1 MATDPTTNPITGP
14 ITGPQVE
21 TNPASSATPPRPH
34 SAEARERR
42 ARSQARA
49 QRRSGH
55 SDAERAWLLV
65 GILCIALVIVA
76 SSGIERLTH
85 QGEALPGVA
94 MAGLDVSGRSQAEL
108 LDTARLLIA
117 QRSATEFTAVAGKNA
132 LSASPSALGAT
143 YDAEAAASASHSAGR
158 SNPLRAI
165 LSTFQRR
172 AHTQSIALPVS
183 IDEAMLA
190 GVLDGWQRS
199 IGDGLVDGSLT
210 FKGTEVIKVT
220 PRSGTSIVRPEAD
233 EVLRQAIITGDS
245 RAVRLPVGMT
255 EPVINEA
262 ATRAAERKARALLA
276 SPVSLTIRDA
286 TLKLDPLS
294 IASALSVRPKGR
306 ALELVVDPQTLRTS
320 IASSLAPFETPPQ
333 EATFAVD
340 GTKVRV
346 IPSVTGTLVDLAPVA
361 KAIARGSHSVNAPI
375 SEIAPAR
382 DTAWAERLNIKGLV
396 STYTTN
402 HPCCMARVTN
412 IHTSATALTG
422 VIVEPGATFSL
433 NNRLGQRTLEK
444 GYVIAPAI
452 AADLSY
458 EDAVGGGVSQLS
470 TTLFNAVFFG
480 GYQDVTHTVHSLYL
494 SRYPLG
500 REATLNYPSIDNR
513 FKNDTK
519 NGVLILA
526 SFTSTSVTVSLYGDN
541 EGRTV
546 RAEGPNIIETIPMEV
561 EYTEDPSL
569 PIGTEKELFP
579 GYIGYLVENF
589 RIIKYADGTEKRQR
603 FRERYQMR
611 KQKVARNLDPAATT
625 TTTITTVVP
634 LL

>member
-1 MATDPTTNPITGP
+1 MTNEPTPNITP
-14 ITGPQVE
+14 DPQVA
-21 TNPASSATPPRPH
+21 PAADSSSATPRPH
-34 SAEARERR
+34 SAEARARR
-42 ARSQARA
+42 ARSQARSA
-49 QRRSGH
+49 RRSGH

-76 SSGIERLTH
+76 TSVVERLTH
-85 QGEALPGVA
+85 QGEALPGVSL
-94 MAGLDVSGRSQAEL
+94 AGQDVSGKNATEL
-108 LDTARLLIA
+108 LETARILVA
-117 QRSATEFTAVAGKNA
+117 QRDATEFAAIAGKNE

-143 YDAEAAASASHSAGR
+143 YDPEAAVRASREAGR
-158 SNPLRAI
+158 SNPIGAI
-165 LSTFQRR
+165 LTTFLRR
-172 AHTQSIALPVS
+172 GHTDNIALPVS
-183 IDEAMLA
+183 IDDAMLA

-199 IGDGLVDGSLT
+199 IGDGLVDGSLI
-210 FKGTEVIKVT
+210 FKGTEVIEVT
-220 PRSGTSIVRPEAD
+220 PKSGTSIVRPEAD
-233 EVLRQAIITGDS
+233 DAMRAAIITGQTRS
-245 RAVRLPVGMT
+245 VRLPVGET

-262 ATRAAERKARALLA
+262 ATRLAASKARSLLS
-276 SPVSLTIRDA
+276 SPVTLTIRDA
-286 TLKLDPLS
+286 TLKLDPS
-294 IASALSVRPKGR
+294 SVASALSVRPRGR
-306 ALELVVDPQTLRTS
+306 ELQLVVDPQVLRTS
-320 IASSLAPFETPPQ
+320 IAQSLVPFETPPK
-333 EATFAVD
+333 EATFEVE
-340 GTKVRV
+340 GSKVRV
-346 IPSVTGTLVDLAPVA
+346 IPSATGTVVDLAPAA
-361 KAIARGSHSVNAPI
+361 KEMSRGSKNVDAPVG
-375 SEIAPAR
+375 EIAPTH
-382 DTAWAERLNIKGLV
+382 DTAWAEGLHINGLV

-412 IHTSATALTG
+412 IHTGATALSG
-422 VIVEPGATFSL
+422 AIVEPGETFSL
-433 NNRLGQRTLEK
+433 NNRLGQRTLDK
-444 GYVIAPAI
+444 GYVVAPAI

-480 GYQDVTHTVHSLYL
+480 GYQDITHTVHSLYL

-519 NGVLILA
+519 NGVLIIT
-526 SFTSTSVTVSLYGDN
+526 SFSSTSITVSLYGDN

-546 RAEGPNIIETIPMEV
+546 RAEGPNIIETIPIEV

-579 GYIGYLVENF
+579 GYIGYVVENF

-625 TTTITTVVP
+625 TTTTAPLVP